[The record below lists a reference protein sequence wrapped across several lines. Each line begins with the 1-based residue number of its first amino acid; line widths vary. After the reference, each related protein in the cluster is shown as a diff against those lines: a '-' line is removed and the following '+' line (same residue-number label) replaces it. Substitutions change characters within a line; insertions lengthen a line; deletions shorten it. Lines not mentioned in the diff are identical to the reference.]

1 MKDLNTVNTELDS
14 MQFISEM
21 WATIVM
27 SLSSSKNEPR
37 DLTTP
42 KQLI

>member
-1 MKDLNTVNTELDS
+1 MKDLNTVNTELDF
-14 MQFISEM
+14 MQFISEIR
-21 WATIVM
+21 AIIVR